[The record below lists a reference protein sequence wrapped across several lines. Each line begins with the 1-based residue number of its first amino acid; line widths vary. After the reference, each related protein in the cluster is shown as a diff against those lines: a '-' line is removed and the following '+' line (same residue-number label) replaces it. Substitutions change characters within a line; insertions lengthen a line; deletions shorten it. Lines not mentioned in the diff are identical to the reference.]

1 MMNFTR
7 REMLRTAGAGFATL
21 SLASLSALAAD
32 EDAPKGYTL
41 PKLPY
46 AYDALEPSIDE
57 VTMRIHHDK
66 HHQAYVTGAN
76 NALKKYPKLLAKP
89 VDALLADIKS
99 VPEDIR
105 QTVANMAG
113 GHSNHTIFWEIM
125 GPKGGGE
132 PKGELA
138 KSIDGAFGSFDK
150 FQKTFST
157 RATTVFGSGWAW
169 LVVNAKKELEI
180 VQRSNQNSPIMAG
193 LSPIL
198 GVDVWEHAYYL
209 KYKNVRPDYV
219 AAWWKVVNW
228 DAVADRAA
236 AAMKG

>member
-7 REMLRTAGAGFATL
+7 REMLRTVGAGVATL
-21 SLASLSALAAD
+21 SLTSMSALAAD

-46 AYDALEPSIDE
+46 AYDALEPSIDAE
-57 VTMRIHHDK
+57 TMKIHHDK
-66 HHQAYVTGAN
+66 HHQAYITGAN

-89 VDALLADIKS
+89 VEVLLRDIAS

-105 QTVANMAG
+105 TTVANMAG

-132 PKGELA
+132 PKGALGKAIDA
-138 KSIDGAFGSFDK
+138 KFGSFDK
-150 FQKTFST
+150 FQKELST
-157 RATTVFGSGWAW
+157 KAATVFGSGWAW
-169 LVVNAKKELEI
+169 LVAGDKEGLEI
-180 VQRSNQNSPIMAG
+180 VQRPNQISPYMGHSTPLVGI
-193 LSPIL
+193 
-198 GVDVWEHAYYL
+198 DVWEHAYYL
-209 KYKNVRPDYV
+209 KYKNVRPAYI

-228 DAVADRAA
+228 DAVADRLA
-236 AAMKG
+236 AAMK

>member
-7 REMLRTAGAGFATL
+7 REMFLTAGAGVATL

-32 EDAPKGYTL
+32 EDAPKGYVL

-57 VTMRIHHDK
+57 KTMRIHHDK
-66 HHQAYVTGAN
+66 HHQAYVTGVN

-89 VDALLADIKS
+89 VAVLLADIDS
-99 VPEDIR
+99 VPKEIR
-105 QTVANMAG
+105 QTVINMAG
-113 GHSNHTIFWEIM
+113 GHSNHSIFWTIM

-132 PKGELA
+132 PKGALGKA
-138 KSIDGAFGSFDK
+138 IDGKFGSFDK
-150 FQKTFST
+150 FQKELST
-157 RATTVFGSGWAW
+157 KGATLFGSGWAW
-169 LVVNAKKELEI
+169 LVVNSKKELEI
-180 VQRSNQNSPIMAG
+180 VQSKNQDSPYMTG
-193 LSPIL
+193 HTPLV

-209 KYKNVRPDYV
+209 KYQNLRPAYI

-236 AAMKG
+236 IAMK